1 MPQQAISTRIAQIY
15 KTTYGRGPTKITAYL
30 LPDLVTVL
38 VEDLNIPAQS
48 TLVELGDHDL
58 VEAGHRRLHQ
68 VMCADMCTAIEEI
81 LQRRV
86 RGCVSGFNVAL
97 DAATNCFPLEDGDVE
112 AG

>member
-30 LPDLVTVL
+30 LPDLVAVL
-38 VEDLNIPAQS
+38 VEDLNIHAQS
-48 TLVELGDHDL
+48 TLVGLGDHEH

-68 VMCADMCTAIEEI
+68 AMAPEMCKAIEQI

-86 RGCVSGFNVAL
+86 RGCISGFNVAL
-97 DAATNCFPLEDGDVE
+97 DTASNCFPLEDGE
-112 AG
+112 S